1 VSTDPDLRSALED
14 LREVPLGEL
23 VHADLGAALGR
34 VLPDPE
40 AVVVPVAAFSSAI

>member
-1 VSTDPDLRSALED
+1 MSTDLDLRSALED
-14 LREVPLGEL
+14 LRDVPLGEL
-23 VHADLGAALGR
+23 ANADLGAALGR

>member
-1 VSTDPDLRSALED
+1 MSTDPDLRGVLAD
-14 LREVPLGEL
+14 VRDVPLREL
-23 VHADLGAALGR
+23 VHADLGAVLGR